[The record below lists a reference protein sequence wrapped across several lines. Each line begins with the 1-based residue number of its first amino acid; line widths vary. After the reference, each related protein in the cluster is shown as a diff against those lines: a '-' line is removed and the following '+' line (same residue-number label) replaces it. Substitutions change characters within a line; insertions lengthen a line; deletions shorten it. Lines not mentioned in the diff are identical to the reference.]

1 MRTKMCNSIE
11 LKKVKE
17 IINGEYKFILPIYQ
31 RGYRW
36 TENEVDTLIEDVNGS
51 EEGYFLQVLTVKKE
65 KDGKYLLVDGQQRL
79 TTIFLLLGE
88 ELGNYFPDRED
99 DEINK
104 FYIGKI
110 TKSMLGKV
118 DKEKLKNA
126 SFLLYEVKDEVKEEE
141 DDNGNKIFERL
152 NSGKIPL
159 SSAEIL
165 KAKAISEIEDESE
178 KTEFALRWQNIERRL
193 QDDDFFFYICPYR
206 DSERYEK
213 TRMDYILELLY
224 MEEKETKD
232 LDEEYEKNPLFV
244 FNALDSK
251 YISGGNQQLDGKEV
265 TITEPEKK
273 EGIYQLLDE
282 IENLVIETLY
292 EKIFCNTSTYNAFG
306 YYLYKKRK
314 EASFPKVKD
323 IKERVALYDKYAI
336 DSLSY
341 GNKDTYNTLLKY
353 NILKHSERKIRFDFI
368 RFSQEQYDVEHIY
381 ARNSQDP
388 DSKTMETVIDEII
401 KNEKLEKSKNEDI
414 KSLLEV
420 YKSDKEKEENLGTYY
435 DLFMDLSEGGGL
447 KKDNNKYSVSF
458 DGEVSIIDKEER
470 NSIKNLTLLPSSVN
484 ISISNYPFPIKVKK
498 VIEAKLR
505 DEHYIPEFSYR
516 LYFSNKAKLRWGNS
530 EAQEYLED
538 IKETLSKMGEQK

>member
-1 MRTKMCNSIE
+1 
-11 LKKVKE
+11 
-17 IINGEYKFILPIYQ
+17 
-31 RGYRW
+31 
-36 TENEVDTLIEDVNGS
+36 
-51 EEGYFLQVLTVKKE
+51 
-65 KDGKYLLVDGQQRL
+65 
-79 TTIFLLLGE
+79 
-88 ELGNYFPDRED
+88 
-99 DEINK
+99 
-104 FYIGKI
+104 
-110 TKSMLGKV
+110 
-118 DKEKLKNA
+118 
-126 SFLLYEVKDEVKEEE
+126 
-141 DDNGNKIFERL
+141 
-152 NSGKIPL
+152 
-159 SSAEIL
+159 
-165 KAKAISEIEDESE
+165 
-178 KTEFALRWQNIERRL
+178 
-193 QDDDFFFYICPYR
+193 
-206 DSERYEK
+206 
-213 TRMDYILELLY
+213 

-251 YISGGNQQLDGKEV
+251 YISGGNQQSDGKKV

-306 YYLYKKRK
+306 YYLYKKG
-314 EASFPKVKD
+314 ASFPKVKD
-323 IKERVALYDKYAI
+323 IKERVALYDKHAI

-341 GNKDTYNTLLKY
+341 GNNDTYNALLQY

-435 DLFMDLSEGGGL
+435 DLFMDLSEGGDL

-458 DGEVSIIDKEER
+458 DGEVSIIDETKR
-470 NSIKNLTLLPSSVN
+470 NKIKNLTLLPSSVN

-516 LYFSNKAKLRWGNS
+516 LYFSNKAKPRWGNS
-530 EAQEYLED
+530 EAEEYLKD
-538 IKETLSKMGEQK
+538 IKETLSKMGELK